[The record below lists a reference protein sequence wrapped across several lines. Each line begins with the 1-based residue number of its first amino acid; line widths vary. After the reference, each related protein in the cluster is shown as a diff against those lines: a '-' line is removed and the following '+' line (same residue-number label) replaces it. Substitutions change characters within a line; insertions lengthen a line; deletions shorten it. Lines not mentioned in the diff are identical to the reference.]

1 MMQRLDFRA
10 MGCQML
16 ALLDS
21 GDAEAS
27 EALTLVPAWFEEWE
41 ASLSRFREESELSA
55 LNRSNGEWV
64 AVSETMWRVIQ
75 EALWAAGESDG
86 LVTPA
91 LLDQLKTAG
100 YDRTFE

>member
-1 MMQRLDFRA
+1 MQRLDFRA

-27 EALTLVPAWFEEWE
+27 EALTLVPSWFEEWE

-55 LNRSNGEWV
+55 LNRSNGEW
-64 AVSETMWRVIQ
+64 ARL
-75 EALWAAGESDG
+75 AKPCG
-86 LVTPA
+86 
-91 LLDQLKTAG
+91 
-100 YDRTFE
+100 R